1 MKKTILFIILLT
13 FTFLSNAQESDV
25 PDYASE
31 YSKGYIAIGL
41 GAAFPGG
48 EGLEDYNVGINLKFL
63 DEGYRFTQ
71 YVGLT
76 FGIDSSGLPF
86 ADSDINAAIGIARF
100 SVGPMFTV
108 PFGGKISL
116 DVKPKYAFSMVGVF
130 RGDDVSSDL
139 EDLTYSGS
147 GFVFANSLVFK
158 LTKGFTLSIDLDYSL
173 GKFNKVKNNDG
184 DSEDVDGNNLNIFTS
199 GIGVRYNF

>member
-63 DEGYRFTQ
+63 DVGYRFTQ

-86 ADSDINAAIGIARF
+86 ADSDIDAAIGIARF

-108 PFGGKISL
+108 PYF
-116 DVKPKYAFSMVGVF
+116 
-130 RGDDVSSDL
+130 
-139 EDLTYSGS
+139 GS
-147 GFVFANSLVFK
+147 GFVFANSIVFK

-173 GKFNKVKNNDG
+173 GKFNKVKINDG
-184 DSEDVDGNNLNIFTS
+184 DSEDIAGNNLNIFTS